1 MPVADIAIVAD
12 SIACL
17 TDEMIA
23 QYGIR
28 LVAANIF
35 YNSTG
40 YKEYVDI
47 SISEAYR
54 LLERDPERFA
64 TSPATPG
71 DYVEAFRELAPH
83 AEGIL
88 CITISSR
95 LSAFYEV
102 AHAAREQVRAELPD
116 TTIEIVD
123 SRHTAAAEGFV
134 VLAAARAIAEGRG
147 MAQAIAQ
154 ARAVSRR
161 MGFLALM
168 DTIRYVYRTGRIPK
182 VASQIGSALSVKPII
197 GINQGALTFVGV
209 TRTKE
214 RGVRRILQ
222 MMEEG
227 VGERPVNVAVMHAD
241 ALDEAEHLKEQVQG
255 QFNCRELWISEFSPI
270 MGYSTGRGM
279 VGLAYH
285 EEV

>member
-1 MPVADIAIVAD
+1 MARIALIADTT
-12 SIACL
+12 ACL
-17 TDEMIA
+17 TSEMIE

-28 LVAANIF
+28 LVAANVHYGDRI
-35 YNSTG
+35 

-54 LLERDPERFA
+54 LFAQDPEAFA
-64 TSPATPG
+64 TSAAAPG

-134 VLAAARAIAEGRG
+134 VLAAARAIAEGRD

-154 ARAVSRR
+154 AQAVSRR
-161 MGFLALM
+161 LAFYICF
-168 DTIRYVYRTGRIPK
+168 DTIRHAYRSGRIPK
-182 VASQIGSALSVKPII
+182 IASQVGSALSVRPIVSI
-197 GINQGALTFVGV
+197 GDGVITFIGV

-214 RGVRRILQ
+214 RGLRRILHIA
-222 MMEEG
+222 EEQ
-227 VGERPVNVAVMHAD
+227 VGERPVHMAVIHAD
-241 ALDEAEHLKEQVQG
+241 APDEAERLKERVQG
-255 QFNCRELWISEFSPI
+255 QFNCCELWTSEFSPV
-270 MGYSTGRGM
+270 MGYSTGPGLA
-279 VGLAYH
+279 GLAYYT
-285 EEV
+285 ED